1 MKRQRRND
9 VLIKAIAEKLVQL
22 REDRGLSQQIVYI
35 DTELHMGRIER
46 GEYNITLSTLAELC
60 TYYNVSLK
68 EFFKIN

>member
-35 DTELHMGRIER
+35 DTELHMGRIVRPR
-46 GEYNITLSTLAELC
+46 G
-60 TYYNVSLK
+60 K
-68 EFFKIN
+68 

>member
-46 GEYNITLSTLAELC
+46 GEYNLNSNRQCNSVEFI
-60 TYYNVSLK
+60 VS
-68 EFFKIN
+68 